1 MMKRAAIFLASALFV
16 CACDRPPVAG
26 YVTVPKP
33 PATAEN
39 DMGAAYELEVASST
53 ATAVVFL
60 AYDPSEFS
68 GDTPASDARSLDDSI
83 VRVERATSERTI
95 HYGSPDYT
103 GRVFVL
109 YGVRP
114 GNTSIEVF
122 NDGES
127 AGIIPVTVV
136 RQDP

>member
-1 MMKRAAIFLASALFV
+1 MMRNAAIFLASALLV
-16 CACDRPPVAG
+16 SACGYPPVAG
-26 YVTVPKP
+26 YVTDPKP
-33 PATAEN
+33 PATAEE
-39 DMGAAYELEVASST
+39 DMGAAYQLEVTAST
-53 ATAVVFL
+53 ATGVVFL
-60 AYDPSEFS
+60 AYDASKFS
-68 GDTPASDARSLDDSI
+68 GDTPASDARSLDESV
-83 VRVERATSERTI
+83 VRVLPATSERTI

-122 NDGES
+122 NGKDS

-136 RQDP
+136 PQDP